1 MSDTLK
7 LFTLQNHHL
16 FVFYF
21 AAATALHCTILSLLP
36 NCCTVHC
43 TDWTGFE
50 SMTTLQFILWQIGM
64 TIKETRLGVDIWSIL
79 HVGLPPVLPLAVHL
93 KFVWLNK

>member
-21 AAATALHCTILSLLP
+21 AAATALHCTIH
-36 NCCTVHC
+36 TVSYSC
-43 TDWTGFE
+43 LTVVLYITQTGLV
-50 SMTTLQFILWQIGM
+50 S
-64 TIKETRLGVDIWSIL
+64 RV
-79 HVGLPPVLPLAVHL
+79 
-93 KFVWLNK
+93 

>member
-21 AAATALHCTILSLLP
+21 AAATACTILSL
-36 NCCTVHC
+36 T
-43 TDWTGFE
+43 
-50 SMTTLQFILWQIGM
+50 
-64 TIKETRLGVDIWSIL
+64 
-79 HVGLPPVLPLAVHL
+79 AA
-93 KFVWLNK
+93 